1 MPISEK
7 LAEVRSSAFVIVNFK
22 HFLLIFKCVC
32 YSFYYLLF
40 VLVWRVPVFCV
51 FVCVCVL
58 VFNFKKKQLT
68 YDDVI
73 IISLNLTKLK
83 KYSIETLNLRVSLR
97 TFFKGHFN
105 CFECVFIERSA
116 EAYLETCQA
125 YMMDFFCGNSQRFQP
140 LTVSCIMLWN
150 GQTYF

>member
-1 MPISEK
+1 MT
-7 LAEVRSSAFVIVNFK
+7 N
-22 HFLLIFKCVC
+22 
-32 YSFYYLLF
+32 
-40 VLVWRVPVFCV
+40 
-51 FVCVCVL
+51 
-58 VFNFKKKQLT
+58 
-68 YDDVI
+68 VI

-125 YMMDFFCGNSQRFQP
+125 YMMNFFAEI
-140 LTVSCIMLWN
+140 VN
-150 GQTYF
+150 GFSRSPFHV